1 MVHHMLAR
9 VGSRERVPELIEE
22 VKSKKEKLYGFGH
35 RVYET
40 ADPRAEFVKKL
51 VDESVAD
58 GYKRKKGEGGGN
70 AAVVVEIAEEIER
83 VASADEWFQ
92 QRKIGMNV
100 DLYGSFV
107 YTNMGFPAGIIFPLT
122 AIARAQGYVAR
133 WREFMCEYFLFPLL
147 SPLPFLFFVC
157 CISHEEDYHVVC
169 MLFSTRFLTLFYYF
183 RSDGSSHLA
192 TAAGLHGL

>member
-133 WREFMCEYFLFPLL
+133 WREFMCEFFPFPLL
-147 SPLPFLFFVC
+147 PSLSFLIFRLLYVLMRK
-157 CISHEEDYHVVC
+157 IV
-169 MLFSTRFLTLFYYF
+169 MLYAIFDKVSDSFHYF
-183 RSDGSSHLA
+183 RSEGSSHLA
-192 TAAGLHGL
+192 TAAGLYGL